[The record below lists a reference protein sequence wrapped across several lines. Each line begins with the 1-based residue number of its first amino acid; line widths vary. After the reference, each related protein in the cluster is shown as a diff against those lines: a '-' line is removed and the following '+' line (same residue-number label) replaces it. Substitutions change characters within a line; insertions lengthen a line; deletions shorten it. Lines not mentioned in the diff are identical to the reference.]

1 MTATRRKNDALVG
14 TAVVVVSSVMI
25 ALVLWLNQSTIG
37 DRRDKVHVRARDV
50 GSASLGSPVVIRGVK
65 SGQIDQIALGDSG
78 WVILR
83 LALDRGVLLPPNP
96 VVLLTSSSLFGE
108 WQATITS
115 IDGLPNN
122 RDIRRNI
129 EEAMVRAPSGVRS
142 DTLPGALVP
151 DIAQLTAVAGNIA
164 SDVAEV
170 ADRVRTAFDDEAARE
185 LRNSIRNIAD
195 LSAELKRTVARQSIN
210 LDTVSLDVRRGIRD
224 LSIAAASIDSVA
236 RRLDAS
242 TSRGEITE
250 IISTVQQASKEM
262 LVAAEQVRTIFV
274 DVSKTQERLDRTV
287 ATADTLMQKLN
298 RGDGTIGLLINDP
311 RLYQQSDSL
320 VTDLRAMLADFRANP
335 RRYINLRIF

>member
-1 MTATRRKNDALVG
+1 MTATRRTNDALVG
-14 TAVVVVSSVMI
+14 TAVVVVSVVMV

-37 DRRDKVHVRARDV
+37 DRRDKVLVRTRDV

-83 LALDRGVLLPPNP
+83 LALDRGVSLPPNP

-108 WQATITS
+108 WQATVTS
-115 IDGLPNN
+115 VDGLPNN

-129 EEAMVRAPSGVRS
+129 DEARVWGTDGRRS
-142 DTLPGALVP
+142 DTLAGALVP

-164 SDVAEV
+164 GDVAEV
-170 ADRVRTAFDDEAARE
+170 ADRVRTAFDDDAARE

-195 LSAELKRTVARQSIN
+195 LSAELRRTVSKQSQN
-210 LDTVSLDVRRGIRD
+210 LDTVSVDVRRGIRD

-236 RRLDAS
+236 RRLDLS
-242 TSRGEITE
+242 TSRGEMTSIV
-250 IISTVQQASKEM
+250 STVQQASKE
-262 LVAAEQVRTIFV
+262 LLAAAERIRTLSV

-287 ATADTLMQKLN
+287 ATADTLMRKLN
-298 RGDGTIGLLINDP
+298 RGDGTVGLLINDP

-320 VTDLRAMLADFRANP
+320 VTDLRAMIADMRANP
-335 RRYINLRIF
+335 RRYFNIRIF

>member
-1 MTATRRKNDALVG
+1 MTATRRANDALVG
-14 TAVVVVSSVMI
+14 TTVVVVSVI
-25 ALVLWLNQSTIG
+25 IVALVLWLNQSTIG
-37 DRRDKVHVRARDV
+37 DRRDKVSVRTRDV

-108 WQATITS
+108 WQATVTS
-115 IDGLPNN
+115 VDGLPNN
-122 RDIRRNI
+122 RDIRRHI
-129 EEAMVRAPSGVRS
+129 EEAMRWGKNGQRS

-164 SDVAEV
+164 GDVAEV

-185 LRNSIRNIAD
+185 LRTSIRNIAD
-195 LSAELKRTVARQSIN
+195 LSAELRRTVSKQSQN
-210 LDTVSLDVRRGIRD
+210 LDTVSVDVRRGIRD

-236 RRLDAS
+236 RRLDIS
-242 TSRGEITE
+242 TSRGEMTSIV
-250 IISTVQQASKEM
+250 STVQQASKE
-262 LVAAEQVRTIFV
+262 LLAAAERIRVLSV

-287 ATADTLMQKLN
+287 ATADTLMRKLN
-298 RGDGTIGLLINDP
+298 RGDGTVGLLINDP

-320 VTDLRAMLADFRANP
+320 VTDLRAMIADMRANP
-335 RRYINLRIF
+335 RRYFNIRIF